1 MASVFRTF
9 DIHTPRRGDI
19 GNIDIS
25 LVVEGV
31 LCVIVFGLNEGYNF
45 VHMRVKYPI
54 QMCLYDVCK
63 LILDTI
69 TKDFKTV
76 TCAGYNEYMHI
87 DKYEYTVNFEE
98 DPELLGI
105 LYPNSKIPKFDFT
118 RENVSYMKKYRLD
131 YEFDIGPIPPNN
143 DAVGLA
149 SEKRDIEGEVT
160 PDGKF
165 NYDFNTLYHYDDDII
180 WMG

>member
-1 MASVFRTF
+1 MASVYRTF

-76 TCAGYNEYMHI
+76 TCAGYNEYMRI
-87 DKYEYTVNFEE
+87 D
-98 DPELLGI
+98 
-105 LYPNSKIPKFDFT
+105 
-118 RENVSYMKKYRLD
+118 
-131 YEFDIGPIPPNN
+131 
-143 DAVGLA
+143 
-149 SEKRDIEGEVT
+149 
-160 PDGKF
+160 
-165 NYDFNTLYHYDDDII
+165 
-180 WMG
+180 